1 MPDKGDFIFTGKKVL
16 GSPSRIIAEKLA
28 FLKGN

>member
-16 GSPSRIIAEKLA
+16 GSPYPAPREKLEA
-28 FLKGN
+28 K